1 MEEIDLARV
10 EAFIF
15 AAEEPMPI
23 KVISN
28 AVDLNK
34 RECRKCIDKLIKK
47 YSKKEHGII
56 LKEYDDK
63 YIFKTKSQMA
73 SFISKY
79 YEKERE
85 FKLSSAAMETL
96 SIIAYKQPVTRSE
109 IEEIRGVKAEKTL
122 FTLSKYNL
130 IKELGRKDSIGN
142 PILYGTTD
150 EFLEHFDITDLSELP
165 PLEDG
170 KNNKDKY
177 SDNN

>member
-1 MEEIDLARV
+1 MKKKDLAKV

-15 AAEEPMPI
+15 AAENPI
-23 KVISN
+23 PLKDISD
-28 AVDLNK
+28 AVDIKK
-34 RECRKCIDKLIKK
+34 RECRKCLKKLREK

-63 YIFKTKSQMA
+63 YIFKTKSRMA

-85 FKLSSAAMETL
+85 VNLSNAALETL
-96 SIIAYKQPVTRSE
+96 SIIAYKQPVTRLE

-122 FTLSKYNL
+122 LTLSKYDL
-130 IKELGRKDSIGN
+130 IKEFGRKDSIGN

-150 EFLEHFDITDLSELP
+150 KFLEHFDIADLSELP
-165 PLEDG
+165 PLED
-170 KNNKDKY
+170 NKKSY
-177 SDNN
+177 N

>member
-1 MEEIDLARV
+1 MEKKDLARV

-15 AAEEPMPI
+15 AAEEPIPL
-23 KVISN
+23 KDISN
-28 AVDLNK
+28 AVDMNK
-34 RECRKCIDKLIKK
+34 RKCRKCLKKLREK
-47 YSKKEHGII
+47 YSKNEHGII

-85 FKLSSAAMETL
+85 VKLSSAALETL

-122 FTLSKYNL
+122 LTLSKYDL

-150 EFLEHFDITDLSELP
+150 KFLEHFDIADLSELP
-165 PLEDG
+165 PLEDNK
-170 KNNKDKY
+170 KNYN
-177 SDNN
+177 